1 MTTRLLL
8 PLALAVAIL
17 ACGGEEEVSRPGQT
31 PTAPATDASATP
43 RGMTATD
50 HWFRGIVSEMN
61 TGCYVDAI
69 CSVTVEV
76 TVALGGEP
84 LEEGTEVV
92 VIESY
97 GFSTQ
102 RCDGQWAETPRGRE
116 VEVLAHPAEGGS
128 LAVCNGDQY
137 FVKDLQAPE

>member
-1 MTTRLLL
+1 MNTRLLI
-8 PLALAVAIL
+8 PLALATAIL
-17 ACGGEEEVSRPGQT
+17 ACSGEEEASGPEQT
-31 PTAPATDASATP
+31 PSLPATDAPATP
-43 RGMTATD
+43 PAMTATD
-50 HWFRGIVSEMN
+50 HWFRGVVSEMN

-69 CSVTVEV
+69 CSVTVEI
-76 TVALGGEP
+76 TESLGGEP

-102 RCDGQWAETPRGRE
+102 RCDGQWAETPPGGE
-116 VEVLAHPAEGGS
+116 VEVLAHPAEGES
-128 LAVCNGDQY
+128 LAVCDGDHY